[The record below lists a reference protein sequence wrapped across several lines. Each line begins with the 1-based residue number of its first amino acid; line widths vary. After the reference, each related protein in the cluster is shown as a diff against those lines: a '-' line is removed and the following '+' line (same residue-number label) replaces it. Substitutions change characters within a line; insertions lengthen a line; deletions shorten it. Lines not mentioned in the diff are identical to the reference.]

1 MIITLEFTLRR
12 EDKDKADKLE
22 MSTAYPLS
30 VV

>member
-1 MIITLEFTLRR
+1 MIITLVFTHTG